1 MSNYEQMKKIERIIL
16 CSIIAFVAVFAVAIY
31 SFIAL
36 GSARQKEASQATLI
50 DSLNSKKADLEQQ
63 VGYAEDNI
71 EELARN
77 KFGMVKDGET
87 VYVYDN

>member
-16 CSIIAFVAVFAVAIY
+16 CSIIAFVAVFAIAIY

-36 GSARQKEASQATLI
+36 GSARQKEASQAALI
-50 DSLNSKKADLEQQ
+50 ESLSEQKSNLQ
-63 VGYAEDNI
+63 QQLGYAENNI

-77 KFGMVKDGET
+77 KFGMVKEGET
-87 VYVYDN
+87 VYIYDN